1 MLLIYQRCG
10 ESQAF
15 ILRFFFSQTQ
25 GSTRLKTTLQ
35 ERPTRLVK
43 VKERKAI
50 EAWTQVALLTVAN
63 SMISA
68 LVKNFFFMVK
78 EYHKAAKT
86 QEIFFIFIF
95 FIFQSWHDLA
105 RHLRSI
111 LRKSFIYKHLRR
123 AAGRAVVSR

>member
-1 MLLIYQRCG
+1 
-10 ESQAF
+10 
-15 ILRFFFSQTQ
+15 
-25 GSTRLKTTLQ
+25 LKTTLQ

-78 EYHKAAKT
+78 EYHRAEKK
-86 QEIFFIFIF
+86 QEFFTIIFIFIF
-95 FIFQSWHDLA
+95 MTQLHLA
-105 RHLRSI
+105 RRL
-111 LRKSFIYKHLRR
+111 LL
-123 AAGRAVVSR
+123 